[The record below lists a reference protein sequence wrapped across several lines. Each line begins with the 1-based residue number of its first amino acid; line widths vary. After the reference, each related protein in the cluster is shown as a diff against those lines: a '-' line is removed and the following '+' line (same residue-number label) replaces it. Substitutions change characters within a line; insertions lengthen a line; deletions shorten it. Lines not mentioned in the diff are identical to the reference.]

1 MTDLNRTGSVA
12 LCGIVS
18 ALCVVCMFLTGVIPF
33 ATYALPALA
42 GVLLIVIVIEQGKRW
57 AMLVYVV
64 VSLLS
69 LILAPD
75 LEAKLMFV
83 WFVGDDP
90 ILKALFEGM
99 RRPRFAFCLKLA
111 VFNAAVIAAYF
122 VLSALGGLP
131 ADEFELFGRSLPLLF
146 LIAGNLIFL
155 LYDYALTCLAA
166 TYVRRLQS
174 KLHRLFRI

>member
-1 MTDLNRTGSVA
+1 MNRTGSIA

-18 ALCVVCMFLTGVIPF
+18 ALCIVCMFLTGLIPF

-42 GVLLIVIVIEQGKRW
+42 GVLLIAVVMEKGKRW
-57 AMLVYVV
+57 AALVYVV

-69 LILAPD
+69 FILAPD

-83 WFVGDDP
+83 CFFGYYP

-99 RRPRFAFCLKLA
+99 HRPRFAFCLKLA
-111 VFNAAVIAAYF
+111 VFNVAVIAVYF
-122 VLSALGGLP
+122 ILRALGGLSP
-131 ADEFELFGRSLPLLF
+131 DEFEIFGKSLPLIF

-166 TYVRRLQS
+166 TYARRLQP
-174 KLHRLFRI
+174 KLHRLFHI